1 MANKLIIKNSL
12 EPQIDTSETVDGK
25 TYSHFGVEQNTGN
38 QGGTYESTFTDA
50 KAIKYIGVVD
60 QTSAAAL
67 TDGAV
72 AFEGT
77 ATTTGTEP
85 GANGVKAFYVKYDS
99 TLGTVASVS
108 VTFGSQV
115 MATLSVGESVCIPL
129 VGGALA
135 SCKVHASA
143 FQNGVHEATVTAV
156 LIGD

>member
-99 TLGTVASVS
+99 TLGTVASVT
-108 VTFGSQV
+108 VTFDSQPHAV
-115 MATLSVGESVCIPL
+115 LSVGESVCIPL
-129 VGGALA
+129 VSADLA
-135 SCKVHASA
+135 KCKIHASA
-143 FQNGVHEATVTAV
+143 YQLDTHEATVTAV

>member
-12 EPQIDTSETVDGK
+12 EPQQEVIDTAGGK
-25 TYSHFGVEQNTGN
+25 TYTNFQTEQNTGN

-50 KAIKYIGVVD
+50 KAIKYVGVVD
-60 QTSAAAL
+60 VTSATTLENA
-67 TDGAV
+67 TS

-77 ATTTGTEP
+77 ATTTGAEP

>member
-1 MANKLIIKNSL
+1 MANKLIIRNNL

-25 TYSHFGVEQNTGN
+25 TYTHFGIEQNTGN
-38 QGGTYESTFTDA
+38 NGGSYETSFTDS
-50 KAIKYIGVVD
+50 KAIKYVGVVD

-67 TDGAV
+67 TDGQV

-85 GANGVKAFYVKYDS
+85 GSSGVKAFYVRYDS

-115 MATLSVGESVCIPL
+115 HATLSVGESVCIPL
-129 VGGALA
+129 VSGALS
-135 SCKVHASA
+135 SCKIHASA
-143 FQNGVHEATVTAV
+143 YSDGTNEATVTVV

>member
-1 MANKLIIKNSL
+1 MANKLIIRNSL
-12 EPQIDTSETVDGK
+12 EPQQEVIDTAGGK
-25 TYSHFGVEQNTGN
+25 TYTNFQTEQNTGN

-50 KAIKYIGVVD
+50 KAIKYVGVVD

-72 AFEGT
+72 AFDGT
-77 ATTTGTEP
+77 ATTTGVEPTE
-85 GANGVKAFYVKYDS
+85 ANGVKAFYVKYDS
-99 TLGTVASVS
+99 VLGTVASVT
-108 VTFGSQV
+108 VTFGSQA

-129 VGGALA
+129 VAGAVA

-143 FQNGVHEATVTAV
+143 YSTDNKATVTVV

>member
-12 EPQIDTSETVDGK
+12 EPQQEVIDTAGGK
-25 TYSHFGVEQNTGN
+25 TYTNFQTEQNTGN

-50 KAIKYIGVVD
+50 KAIKYVGVVD
-60 QTSAAAL
+60 QTTAAAL
-67 TDGAV
+67 SDNTT

-77 ATTTGTEP
+77 ATTTGVVPST
-85 GANGVKAFYVKYDS
+85 NGVKAFYVKYDS

-129 VGGALA
+129 VGGAVA
-135 SCKVHASA
+135 SCKIHAAA
-143 FQNGVHEATVTAV
+143 FNNGTNEATVTAV